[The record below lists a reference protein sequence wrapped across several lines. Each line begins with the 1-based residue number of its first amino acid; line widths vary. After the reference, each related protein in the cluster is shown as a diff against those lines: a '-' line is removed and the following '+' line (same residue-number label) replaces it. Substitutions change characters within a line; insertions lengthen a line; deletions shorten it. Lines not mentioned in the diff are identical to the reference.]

1 MEVGKSGFE
10 EARKLIFQM
19 AELKNRLREMG
30 VVRSEGKI
38 TSDYAEWFCSLK
50 FGLELCDKGKFGYD
64 ALSKFGERVRIKSVT
79 KSDIDFKINFGIQVN
94 EFEYLLIVFINET
107 TWMINSIYKVS
118 NDVVMK
124 FLNNDWDRRF
134 EWRRESRS
142 LSIQLYPEEDN
153 MILL

>member
-50 FGLELCDKGKFGYD
+50 FGLGLCDKSKFGYD
-64 ALSKFGERVRIKSVT
+64 ALSKFGERVKIKSVT
-79 KSDIDFKINFGIQVN
+79 NQTLISKFTL
-94 EFEYLLIVFINET
+94 EY
-107 TWMINSIYKVS
+107 K
-118 NDVVMK
+118 
-124 FLNNDWDRRF
+124 
-134 EWRRESRS
+134 
-142 LSIQLYPEEDN
+142 
-153 MILL
+153 